1 MNLRKPFRPRLEPL
15 ESKMVMSVGA
25 TSVPVAASDTAG
37 HPGPVAG
44 SHARAEVH
52 GSVPGSHPASPSHG
66 HSGRPVSSERIKTVA
81 LTGVARGDYTSTQ
94 SPPDTGTHYDLT
106 AAGRVTPIGRAMV
119 SGSFQT
125 PGFIR
130 GGQASGTLTIAAAH
144 GTLTLNLTAPG
155 PIRAAAST
163 AAGPMILVND
173 FTYTITKGTGRYA
186 HAKGLGT
193 VEITTTPGFTVPT
206 QPGIYAAPP
215 SRTGSGQATVTF
227 ETGATPLG

>member
-1 MNLRKPFRPRLEPL
+1 MNLRKTFRPRLEPL

-25 TSVPVAASDTAG
+25 SSVPVAAAAG
-37 HPGPVAG
+37 HPGPVAAA
-44 SHARAEVH
+44 HALAQVH
-52 GSVPGSHPASPSHG
+52 RLVPGSHDASRSHG
-66 HSGRPVSSERIKTVA
+66 HSGRPVHSKPAKTVT
-81 LTGVARGDYTSTQ
+81 LTGEATGDYTSTQ
-94 SPPDTGTHYDLT
+94 GPPDTGTHYHLT
-106 AAGRVTPIGRAMV
+106 AAGRLTPIGRAVV

-155 PIRAAAST
+155 PIRVNAST

-186 HAKGLGT
+186 HDKGLGR
-193 VEITTTPGFTVPT
+193 VVITTTPGLTVPT
-206 QPGIYAAPP
+206 QPGIYAATP
-215 SRTGSGQATVTF
+215 SITGSGQTTVTF